1 LRLLE
6 ADIQRKELLNEAQEI
21 KNNRDR
27 AELDLARKKLAQLD
41 GIDVEV
47 VPNTFEIHSNN

>member
-6 ADIQRKELLNEAQEI
+6 ADIQKKELLNEAQEI

-27 AELDLARKKLAQLD
+27 AELDIARKKLAELG
-41 GIDVEV
+41 GINVEV
-47 VPNTFEIHSNN
+47 VPNVFETRSNS